1 MLSHYASAARRES
14 PGKPPPPAASNHG
27 SSTVP
32 SSGGMSGRITWKNS
46 QNINAH
52 DFRCS
57 YCGREVS
64 TDCGFFADN
73 PDAGQAFTH
82 PLGPHFFIAI
92 CPRCGNPTYLKGSDQ
107 IPAAPFGDGVD
118 HLPPDVA
125 ALYQEARSS
134 VRAGNY
140 TAATMVGRKLL
151 MNVAVAKGAGTG
163 KTFQTYVDHLA
174 KTHIITSDMGPW
186 VDEVRKI
193 GNEANHEI
201 ALTTKEQ
208 AEDLVTF
215 LGMLLKIVYEY
226 PTRHHARVQ
235 ARTATESPAEP
246 ETSAS

>member
-1 MLSHYASAARRES
+1 
-14 PGKPPPPAASNHG
+14 
-27 SSTVP
+27 
-32 SSGGMSGRITWKNS
+32 MSGRITWKDTV
-46 QNINAH
+46 NINAH

-64 TDCGFFADN
+64 TDSGFFADN

-92 CPRCGNPTYLKGSDQ
+92 CPRCGNPTYLKGPYQ

-125 ALYQEARSS
+125 ALYQQARSS
-134 VRAGNY
+134 VGAGDY

-151 MNVAVAKGAGTG
+151 MNVAVAKGAGAG
-163 KTFQTYVDHLA
+163 KTFQTSVDHLA
-174 KTHIITSDMGPW
+174 ETHIITPDMEPW
-186 VDEVRKI
+186 VDEIRKI
-193 GNEANHEI
+193 GNEADHEI

-226 PTRHHARVQ
+226 PARHHASVQ
-235 ARTATESPAEP
+235 ARTATESPAGP
-246 ETSAS
+246 ETSTS